1 MTYITYLGCDNSSLE
16 FTLSN
21 KKVLK
26 AKTPAEISEILI
38 SYDKDSY
45 MCSSS
50 MDFAKEYGFKTN
62 DGANY
67 LSDRTNFQYK
77 SFSFPDVYIPE
88 KVKQIPLQVKTFV
101 QEGLFTT
108 PQTQLQL
115 IWKDTVWKNQ

>member
-1 MTYITYLGCDNSSLE
+1 MKGYSMTYITYLGCDNSSLE

-62 DGANY
+62 DGANK
-67 LSDRTNFQYK
+67 LYK
-77 SFSFPDVYIPE
+77 KGY
-88 KVKQIPLQVKTFV
+88 KLALKTLT
-101 QEGLFTT
+101 EGR
-108 PQTQLQL
+108 
-115 IWKDTVWKNQ
+115 K